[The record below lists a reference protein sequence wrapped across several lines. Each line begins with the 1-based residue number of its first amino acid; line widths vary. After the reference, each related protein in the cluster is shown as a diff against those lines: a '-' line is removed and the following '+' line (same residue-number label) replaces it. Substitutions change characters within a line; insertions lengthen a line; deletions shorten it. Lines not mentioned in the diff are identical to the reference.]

1 MDKRG
6 KPPKK
11 PSTRKS
17 ELTPP
22 QAGWPAQA
30 PNEGIK
36 RASAAHDHK
45 PTGRGS
51 ARGR

>member
-1 MDKRG
+1 MDKKG
-6 KPPKK
+6 KAPKK
-11 PSTRKS
+11 ASVRKPDPTQTQS
-17 ELTPP
+17 
-22 QAGWPAQA
+22 GWPAQA

-45 PTGRGS
+45 PTGRGA

>member
-1 MDKRG
+1 MDKKG

-11 PSTRKS
+11 ASTRKS
-17 ELTPP
+17 ELVPP
-22 QAGWPAQA
+22 QAGWPTQA

-45 PTGRGS
+45 PTGRGA